1 MRIRLER
8 KYGSQT
14 INPLMLKWK
23 PPPPDGATM
32 IPYNSKEENHVPMMM
47 RIQTLKTI
55 EIGFRHIN
63 SSSLVLYW
71 NKMNSYLS
79 RKSYW
84 MHLIFPAL
92 ISCDLKILSS
102 YMLSHVSKYTNSI
115 AVVSM
120 SETSQREEI
129 ESIFHC
135 RIDICWNKYL

>member
-92 ISCDLKILSS
+92 ISCDLKILSKLYVIS
-102 YMLSHVSKYTNSI
+102 CFKIYKFNSCRFYVRNKSTRRNWINISLSNWHMLK
-115 AVVSM
+115 
-120 SETSQREEI
+120 
-129 ESIFHC
+129 
-135 RIDICWNKYL
+135 